1 VFEKMCKRNRAM
13 EIKQI
18 EHKKSKNNINFYETE
33 IREKREKKKKRE
45 PCNDMAGADRSDGG
59 LESWQ

>member
-1 VFEKMCKRNRAM
+1 MKFLSRIRFVL
-13 EIKQI
+13 
-18 EHKKSKNNINFYETE
+18 NFYETE

-59 LESWQ
+59 LEWWQ